1 MTSTWSVDAWKT
13 SCEVLKNHWWRSGCG
28 VHSPVPLVSTS
39 VSSCS
44 VVDTLPLTTVAAAS
58 QRLWLCA
65 EGTDELLTSSDLY
78 QAISELPQ
86 PNRDTLAYIILH
98 LQRSFLFLSVP
109 LFCFHLTFLSFSIIS
124 SSLLPP
130 YLLLHMSCSPYLR
143 DG

>member
-1 MTSTWSVDAWKT
+1 
-13 SCEVLKNHWWRSGCG
+13 
-28 VHSPVPLVSTS
+28 VPLVSTS

-98 LQRSFLFLSVP
+98 LQRLFLFLSVP
-109 LFCFHLTFLSFSIIS
+109 LFLFSS
-124 SSLLPP
+124 HFSLLQYHLIFSLAAVPP
-130 YLLLHMSCSPYLR
+130 PPHVVLTIFT
-143 DG
+143 